1 MSPVTTTTASPR
13 PTAASATGSSPDRH
27 LDLGF
32 DLGFERVLERG
43 LDLDV
48 APLRAAEASSD
59 PRSSLLTLAAIHDL
73 GLGPVRPGTALQHLQ
88 HHPQV
93 VAVQHR
99 LEQRLLAQVDEEAA
113 RLLGAAPTAEDLD
126 DPDAAVA
133 AIRALAND
141 GLVPPVYDWVA
152 DEAGPAEVRAF
163 LALEGGPDDSFDDLV
178 AIAQV
183 GLDGLPK
190 LEAATNYWDELGEGD
205 ATGVHRSLHRD
216 MTEALALPTM
226 ARANLP
232 VEALR
237 RTLLCSTLAS
247 NRRLQPELLGLLGMI
262 ELQAGPR
269 CRRVLRALRRIGA
282 PEAAE
287 PFYAVHAE
295 TDPRHGKAWLE
306 RVIRPLAADPAWG
319 VALVRGARW
328 RWAANAVFFAEIR
341 RWSTQL
347 AAGTASTSA
356 STSTTED

>member
-205 ATGVHRSLHRD
+205 AT
-216 MTEALALPTM
+216 T
-226 ARANLP
+226 ARGD
-232 VEALR
+232 R
-237 RTLLCSTLAS
+237 RAY
-247 NRRLQPELLGLLGMI
+247 RQR
-262 ELQAGPR
+262 
-269 CRRVLRALRRIGA
+269 
-282 PEAAE
+282 
-287 PFYAVHAE
+287 
-295 TDPRHGKAWLE
+295 
-306 RVIRPLAADPAWG
+306 
-319 VALVRGARW
+319 
-328 RWAANAVFFAEIR
+328 
-341 RWSTQL
+341 
-347 AAGTASTSA
+347 
-356 STSTTED
+356 